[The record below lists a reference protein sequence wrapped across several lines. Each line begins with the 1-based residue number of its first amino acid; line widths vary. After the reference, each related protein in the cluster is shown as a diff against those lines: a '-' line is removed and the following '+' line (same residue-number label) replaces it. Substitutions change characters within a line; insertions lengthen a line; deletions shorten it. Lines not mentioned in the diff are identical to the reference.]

1 MVLKVYLNGLS
12 NVLMF
17 LASLQKP
24 LTSDIQKRLPDVPGG
39 LGLNLTSE
47 STGMFSCE
55 RQQLD
60 HSSLQASVLYLT
72 VTARFT
78 YSYFIY
84 VVLLCM
90 YHFQNILYLFSFI
103 PYYLHLYTVSSF
115 GHWPTALCLYNHIF
129 HLVWS
134 GTLNHQKPP
143 TPTHPSPCCLLKVL
157 LITSHFVYAECGKGS
172 LVHECYNE
180 LPELPFLLCPFI
192 TCLLC

>member
-39 LGLNLTSE
+39 LCLNLTSE

-72 VTARFT
+72 VTARFA

-84 VVLLCM
+84 VVLLCTIFRIF
-90 YHFQNILYLFSFI
+90 YICLVSFHIIYTCILY
-103 PYYLHLYTVSSF
+103 HLF

-180 LPELPFLLCPFI
+180 LPELPFLLCPFV
-192 TCLLC
+192 TCRLC